1 MMKIENVNWEID
13 TEYNNAKM
21 TCKIYLHEIDV
32 EGWFLSDPYIVVE
45 GLEFIGDEIHTF
57 AVQTGGGQSVDLSEI
72 WAYFDAHIEE
82 AVNEYKR
89 NEAAEIN
96 HVNSVADMRGRV

>member
-1 MMKIENVNWEID
+1 MNIENVNWDID

-32 EGWFLSDPYIVVE
+32 EGWFLSEPFIVVD
-45 GLEFIGDEIHTF
+45 GKEFIGNEINTF
-57 AVQTGGGQSVDLSEI
+57 AVQCGNGKSVDLSEI
-72 WAYFDAHIEE
+72 WAYFDAHLEE
-82 AVNEYKR
+82 AVSEYKR
-89 NEAAEIN
+89 NAAAETN

>member
-1 MMKIENVNWEID
+1 MKIENVNWEID
-13 TEYNNAKM
+13 TEWYTAKM

-32 EGWFLSDPYIVVE
+32 EGWFSSEPYIVVD
-45 GLEFIGDEIHTF
+45 GREFTGDEIYTF
-57 AVQTGGGQSVDLSEI
+57 AVQCGNGQSVDLSEI